1 MYQIIFSPKTKSKI
15 LYYVD
20 IIIWTFQCGKGDHCV
35 FSQGS
40 IFFFLMVHYF
50 TPCFS
55 EQCTSFPWEQHSMNY
70 QNSCKLRD
78 KTVVESGTK
87 NTKTSPLYLKQSMNE
102 RRKNTSRSKRVL
114 WSSRRG
120 SQKNKHGIKNM
131 TRAYETNRKKLFQ
144 LIKK

>member
-1 MYQIIFSPKTKSKI
+1 MYQIIF
-15 LYYVD
+15 
-20 IIIWTFQCGKGDHCV
+20 
-35 FSQGS
+35 FSQDKNENSLLCGHNYLDIS
-40 IFFFLMVHYF
+40 VGERRSLCVLTGQHFFLVVHYS
-50 TPCFS
+50 PPWFS

-70 QNSCKLRD
+70 QSSCKFRD
-78 KTVVESGTK
+78 NTVVESGTK